1 MNDHANLMVDPK
13 PLTGVKILDLSQ
25 GIAGPYAATI
35 LGLQGAEIIKVEP
48 PEGDWS
54 RLMGGG
60 KSGLTALSIACN
72 LGKRSICVDARKPAG
87 QALLRELAA
96 DVDVLIES
104 FRPGVMSRLGLDYP
118 SLAEHCAKLLYT
130 SVTGFGDDGPYR
142 DLPGADSVIQALSG
156 MMTMNRDAAGQPR
169 RVGMLVVDA
178 ATGIYT
184 AQAIAAALVGQ
195 TRTGKGGLLPITL
208 MQAAA
213 ALQSIPLLDWAMHGS
228 QENKPPVTVPS
239 GTFRTREGLINL
251 TALRDRMFHGLA
263 RALGQAQWIDDPR
276 YATNG
281 ARLKNAADINAQI
294 QALLLEDTAQNWV
307 TRFRQHEVL
316 CAPVLD
322 YAGFM
327 DDPQVRSQGIFTQID
342 QVLFG
347 ALPFAQLPGQRCD
360 AYPAAPLAGD
370 STQDILVQAG
380 LSAQRIDALRGEH
393 VVFTRADLDARAAQ
407 QHHQQE
413 LP

>member
-1 MNDHANLMVDPK
+1 MTDHPSFMVDPQ
-13 PLTGVKILDLSQ
+13 PLAGVKVLDLSQ
-25 GIAGPYAATI
+25 GIAGPYAAAI
-35 LGLQGAEIIKVEP
+35 LSLQGAEVVKVEP

-72 LGKRSICVDARKPAG
+72 LGKRSICVDARKTAG
-87 QALLRELAA
+87 QTLLQGLAENA
-96 DVDVLIES
+96 DVLIES
-104 FRPGVMSRLGLDYP
+104 FRPGVMTRLGLDYP
-118 SLAEHCAKLLYT
+118 SLVGRCPKLLYA
-130 SVTGFGDDGPYR
+130 SVTGFGDSGPYR

-178 ATGIYT
+178 VTGIYT
-184 AQAIAAALVGQ
+184 AQGIAAALVGQ
-195 TRTGKGGLLPITL
+195 ARTGKGGLLSITL
-208 MQAAA
+208 MHAAA

-239 GTFRTREGLINL
+239 GTFRTGDGLINL

-263 RALGQAQWIDDPR
+263 RALGQPQWIDDPR
-276 YATNG
+276 YATNA
-281 ARLKNAADINAQI
+281 ARLRNADDINAQI
-294 QALLLEDTAQNWV
+294 QALLLEDTAKNWV
-307 TRFRQHEVL
+307 TRFREQEVL

-327 DDPQVRSQGIFTQID
+327 DDPQVRAQGIFTQVD

-347 ALPFAQLPGQRCD
+347 ALPFAQLPGQRRD
-360 AYPAAPLAGD
+360 AYPPAPLAGEN
-370 STQDILVQAG
+370 THDILTQAG
-380 LSAQRIDALRGEH
+380 LSSQRIDALRDEQ

-407 QHHQQE
+407 RTHQ
-413 LP
+413 